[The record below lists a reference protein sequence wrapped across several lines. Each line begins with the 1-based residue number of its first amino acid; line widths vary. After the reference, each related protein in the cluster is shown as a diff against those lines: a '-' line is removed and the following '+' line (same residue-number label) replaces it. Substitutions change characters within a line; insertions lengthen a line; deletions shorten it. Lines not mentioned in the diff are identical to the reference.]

1 MNRLRLL
8 HRRLA
13 VLMGLAGLLGFAGGI
28 GFEPLSASLAACA
41 LFLALFWQPS
51 EELAARMERLWLPVA
66 LLLVARALYHVF
78 VVGDDVVIP
87 VVDLLLLLLAAEAL
101 RSLEAVNDLRIYA
114 LSFALMLAS
123 TAYRPGLL
131 FAVAFVAYVGLA
143 TVALMVG
150 HLRRASERRGIMDL
164 SVPRR
169 YLASTAALSSVT
181 LAMSALVFFT
191 FPRVSRGWAGRGAPA
206 ATSIAGF
213 ADEVSLGNHG
223 SRILSNPQ
231 IVLRVEF
238 PDDPPASLAS
248 TYWRGRSYDRFDG
261 VRWSRSPGLPPS
273 KAPNDWYTERWQG
286 EVVRQEIYSA
296 PLSSKVLF
304 AMHPLVGVISRSR
317 IQPVFDNAGDYV
329 YWGSA
334 APVYSAYSRSAPPE
348 PEFLTA
354 SVSGFTPARA
364 FYVQLPAVTD
374 RVHALADSLT
384 EGAAN
389 RLERVERI
397 QRWFHDQFTYTLTLP
412 ASAEEATVEHFLFER
427 RAGHCEYFSTAMIV
441 LLRSLGIPS
450 RQVNGFLGG
459 DWNAFGQYLAVSQ
472 NRAHSW
478 VEVWFP
484 RVGWVTFDP
493 TPSASQAG
501 STSRTWAWPGRF
513 LVDGLQHR
521 WNKWVLDYSLDRQ
534 ADLLA
539 RTTALWNG
547 GDGEDA
553 SAPEGRSLLGLLIW
567 VAGAIAAAGTGWYL
581 LARERL
587 TLRPESSVYV
597 KLKAAYQR
605 TGMPGLANAPPLA
618 FVDLV
623 RAGGLPG
630 VALTEAVVKR
640 YLRARFG
647 GAPLTPEEHA
657 EMMAAVGRVRLALRR
672 EAG

>member
-1 MNRLRLL
+1 
-8 HRRLA
+8 
-13 VLMGLAGLLGFAGGI
+13 MGLAGLLGFAGGI

-41 LFLALFWQPS
+41 LLLALFWQPS
-51 EELAARMERLWLPVA
+51 QELAARMERFWLPVA

-101 RSLEAVNDLRIYA
+101 RSLDALNDVRIYA

-131 FAVAFVAYVGLA
+131 FALAFVVYVGLA

-169 YLASTAALSSVT
+169 YLVSTAALSSVT

-191 FPRVSRGWAGRGAPA
+191 FPRVSRGWTGRGAPA
-206 ATSIAGF
+206 ATTIAGF
-213 ADEVSLGNHG
+213 SDEVSLGNHG
-223 SRILSNPQ
+223 SRIVANPQ
-231 IVLRVEF
+231 VVLRVEF

-273 KAPNDWYTERWQG
+273 KAPNDWYNERWQG
-286 EVVRQEIYSA
+286 DVVRQEIYAA
-296 PLSSKVLF
+296 PLASKVLF
-304 AMHPLVGVISRSR
+304 AMHPLVGVIARSS
-317 IQPVFDNAGDYV
+317 IQPIFDYAGDYV

-334 APVYSAYSRSAPPE
+334 APVYSAYSRAGPPE
-348 PEFLTA
+348 PAPLTE
-354 SVSGFTPARA
+354 SVSGFTPARS
-364 FYVQLPAVTD
+364 FYVQLPGVTD
-374 RVHALADSLT
+374 GVHALADSLT
-384 EGAAN
+384 ERAAN
-389 RLERVERI
+389 RLERVQRI
-397 QRWFHDQFTYTLTLP
+397 QSWFHEEFTYTLTLP
-412 ASAEEATVEHFLFER
+412 ATAEEATVEHFLLER

-472 NRAHSW
+472 NQAHSW

-493 TPSASQAG
+493 TPSARAAG
-501 STSRTWAWPGRF
+501 SASRAWSWPGRF

-534 ADLLA
+534 TDLLE
-539 RTTALWNG
+539 RTTALWSG
-547 GDGEDA
+547 GEVEE
-553 SAPEGRSLLGLLIW
+553 APSSQGRSLLSLLIW
-567 VAGAIAAAGTGWYL
+567 VAGMIAAVGTGWYL
-581 LARERL
+581 LTRERL
-587 TLRPESSVYV
+587 ALRPESRVYV
-597 KLKAAYQR
+597 KLKTAYHG
-605 TGMPGLANAPPLA
+605 TGIPGLANASPLS
-618 FVDLV
+618 FVESV
-623 RAGGLPG
+623 RTRGLPG
-630 VALTEAVVKR
+630 LALTEAVVRR

-647 GAPLTPEEHA
+647 GGPLTPEEHA
-657 EMMAAVGRVRLALRR
+657 EMLAAVGRVRLALRR
-672 EAG
+672 EGG